1 MQVLG
6 RWWKRFPKE
15 EGRGPEEDKQNG
27 EAITVTLTT
36 TDKTEGED
44 SKRKERETGSTVT
57 GTHASE

>member
-15 EGRGPEEDKQNG
+15 EGGGTEEDKQNG

-36 TDKTEGED
+36 TDKMEGED
-44 SKRKERETGSTVT
+44 
-57 GTHASE
+57 